1 MQPEPAIE
9 VVDVDPSTELEV
21 YEPAPAPLTLFGTND
36 PDIALKRM
44 SEIAERLIDVVRDR
58 KLVARIQGKE
68 YLTAEAWQVVGG
80 MVGVLP
86 VVVWTKPNETGDG
99 YVARVEA
106 RTLSGQVVG
115 AAEAECSR
123 AEKVWKDRYPST
135 LRAMAQTRAVSRALR
150 APLGQIVA
158 LAGYDAAAAE
168 EMPPIADGASAAP
181 EPSRSAAA
189 PVEPTREQWAEIE
202 TLIRTLQGAD
212 PETDWK
218 MRSGELAGARARMLT
233 KTGAEMLIEKLQA
246 ELLALVESDEEGE

>member
-1 MQPEPAIE
+1 MSELEVIE
-9 VVDVDPSTELEV
+9 AATTELES
-21 YEPAPAPLTLFGTND
+21 YEQVPTTLFGTTD

-58 KLVARIQGKE
+58 QLVARIQGKE

-99 YVARVEA
+99 YIARVEA

-123 AEKVWKDRYPST
+123 AEKLWKDRYPST

-158 LAGYDAAAAE
+158 LAGYDAASAE
-168 EMPPIADGASAAP
+168 EIPPVVDEDAERPARPADPVAATDSQL
-181 EPSRSAAA
+181 E
-189 PVEPTREQWAEIE
+189 EIR

-212 PETDWK
+212 PDTDWRARAK
-218 MRSGELAGARARMLT
+218 ELAGVPAEMLT
-233 KTGAEMLIEKLQA
+233 RTGAERLIEKLQG
-246 ELLALVESDEEGE
+246 ELAARA

>member
-1 MQPEPAIE
+1 
-9 VVDVDPSTELEV
+9 
-21 YEPAPAPLTLFGTND
+21 
-36 PDIALKRM
+36 M

-58 KLVARIQGKE
+58 KLVARIQGRD

-86 VVVWTKPNETGDG
+86 VVVWTKPNESGDG

-123 AEKVWKDRYPST
+123 AEKVWRDRYPST

-168 EMPPIADGASAAP
+168 EMPPPVDDGAPAA
-181 EPSRSAAA
+181 SSGSAAA
-189 PVEPTREQWAEIE
+189 PVEPSLEQWAEIE

-218 MRSGELAGARARMLT
+218 TRSGELAGVSARILT
-233 KTGAEMLIEKLQA
+233 KTGAEMLIEKLRA
-246 ELLALVESDEEGE
+246 ELADVVDDEESE

>member
-1 MQPEPAIE
+1 MSEQTAVE
-9 VVDVDPSTELEV
+9 VVDVKPGELV
-21 YEPAPAPLTLFGTND
+21 AYEAPPPPTLFGTND
-36 PDIALKRM
+36 PDTALKRM

-58 KLVARIQGKE
+58 KLVARIQGKD

-99 YVARVEA
+99 YIARVEA
-106 RTLSGQVVG
+106 RTLGGQVVG

-123 AEKVWKDRYPST
+123 AEKVWRDRYPST

-168 EMPPIADGASAAP
+168 ETPT
-181 EPSRSAAA
+181 
-189 PVEPTREQWAEIE
+189 PVEESDPERPARRADPVAATREQREE
-202 TLIRTLQGAD
+202 LRTLIRTLQGAD
-212 PETDWK
+212 ADTDWK
-218 MRSGELAGARARMLT
+218 ERARTLAGVDADMLT
-233 KTGAEMLIEKLQA
+233 KTGAEILVEKLQG
-246 ELLALVESDEEGE
+246 ELAALVDEGGE

>member
-1 MQPEPAIE
+1 
-9 VVDVDPSTELEV
+9 
-21 YEPAPAPLTLFGTND
+21 
-36 PDIALKRM
+36 M
-44 SEIAERLIDVVRDR
+44 SEIADRLIDVVRDR
-58 KLVARIQGKE
+58 KLVARIQGRD

-86 VVVWTKPNETGDG
+86 VVVWTRPNETGDG

-123 AEKVWKDRYPST
+123 AEKVWRDRYPST

-168 EMPPIADGASAAP
+168 EMPTPVDDAGPQP
-181 EPSRSAAA
+181 EPERPKRPADPVAATS
-189 PVEPTREQWAEIE
+189 EQREELR

-212 PETDWK
+212 ADTDWK
-218 MRSGELAGARARMLT
+218 ARAREFAGVDADMLT
-233 KTGAEMLIEKLQA
+233 KTGAEMLIEKLQG
-246 ELLALVESDEEGE
+246 ELEALVDKEGE

>member
-1 MQPEPAIE
+1 MIVEDE
-9 VVDVDPSTELEV
+9 NTVSEELV
-21 YEPAPAPLTLFGTND
+21 PYEPLAPPATLFGTTD
-36 PDIALKRM
+36 PDTALKRM

-58 KLVARIQGKE
+58 KLVARIQGRD

-123 AEKVWKDRYPST
+123 AEKVWRDRYPST

-168 EMPPIADGASAAP
+168 EMPPLVDDGAATAEP
-181 EPSRSAAA
+181 EPTPSRSAAA
-189 PVEPTREQWAEIE
+189 PVEPSLEQWAEIE

-218 MRSGELAGARARMLT
+218 TRSGELAGASARALT
-233 KTGAEMLIEKLQA
+233 KTGADMLIEKLRA
-246 ELLALVESDEEGE
+246 ELAALMAKEDE

>member
-1 MQPEPAIE
+1 MSELEVIE
-9 VVDVDPSTELEV
+9 GAPTELEP
-21 YEPAPAPLTLFGTND
+21 YAQAPTTLFGTTD
-36 PDIALKRM
+36 PDIALNRM

-68 YLTAEAWQVVGG
+68 YLTAEAWQVVGS

-99 YVARVEA
+99 YIARVEA

-123 AEKVWKDRYPST
+123 AEKVWRDRYPST

-158 LAGYDAAAAE
+158 LAGYDAASAE
-168 EMPPIADGASAAP
+168 EMPPPSDEPPTSTGKPADPVAASDAQL
-181 EPSRSAAA
+181 EELR
-189 PVEPTREQWAEIE
+189 
-202 TLIRTLQGAD
+202 TLIRTLEGAD
-212 PETDWK
+212 PDSDWK
-218 MRSGELAGARARMLT
+218 SRAREIAGVRAGLLT
-233 KTGAEMLIEKLQA
+233 KTGAEMLVEKLRA
-246 ELLALVESDEEGE
+246 ELAALMPEGERG

>member
-1 MQPEPAIE
+1 MSDLEVIE
-9 VVDVDPSTELEV
+9 GASTELEP
-21 YEPAPAPLTLFGTND
+21 YEQAPTTLFGTTD

-58 KLVARIQGKE
+58 QLVARIQGKE

-99 YVARVEA
+99 YIARVEA
-106 RTLSGQVVG
+106 RTLSSQVVG

-123 AEKVWKDRYPST
+123 AEKIWKDRYPST

-158 LAGYDAAAAE
+158 LAGYDAASAE
-168 EMPPIADGASAAP
+168 EMPPIVEGAA
-181 EPSRSAAA
+181 EPSARPAD
-189 PVEPTREQWAEIE
+189 PVTATQEQLEEIR

-212 PETDWK
+212 SDTDW
-218 MRSGELAGARARMLT
+218 RARAKEFAGVPAEMLT
-233 KTGAEMLIEKLQA
+233 KTGAAILIEKLQD
-246 ELLALVESDEEGE
+246 ELAARA

>member
-1 MQPEPAIE
+1 MSELEAIE
-9 VVDVDPSTELEV
+9 GTSIELEP
-21 YEPAPAPLTLFGTND
+21 YEQAPTTLFGTTD

-99 YVARVEA
+99 YIARVEA

-158 LAGYDAAAAE
+158 LAGYAAASGE
-168 EMPPIADGASAAP
+168 EMPPPSDEPATTGKPADPVAASD
-181 EPSRSAAA
+181 SQL
-189 PVEPTREQWAEIE
+189 EQIR

-212 PETDWK
+212 SETDWK
-218 MRSGELAGARARMLT
+218 VRAKTLAGVPAEMLT
-233 KTGAEMLIEKLQA
+233 KTGAEMLIEKLQG
-246 ELLALVESDEEGE
+246 ELEALISKDEEGE

>member
-1 MQPEPAIE
+1 MTEQAVEL
-9 VVDVDPSTELEV
+9 VDVDKSTGELV
-21 YEPAPAPLTLFGTND
+21 PYEAPPPTLFGTTD
-36 PDIALKRM
+36 PDTALKRM
-44 SEIAERLIDVVRDR
+44 SEIADRLIDVVRDR
-58 KLVARIQGKE
+58 KLVARIQGRD

-86 VVVWTKPNETGDG
+86 VVVWTRPNESGEG

-158 LAGYDAAAAE
+158 LAGYDAASAE
-168 EMPPIADGASAAP
+168 EMPPLSDEP
-181 EPSRSAAA
+181 EPERGQRARPADPVAATA
-189 PVEPTREQWAEIE
+189 GQREELR
-202 TLIRTLQGAD
+202 TLIRTLEGAD
-212 PETDWK
+212 ADTDW
-218 MRSGELAGARARMLT
+218 RARARQLAGVDADMLT
-233 KTGAEMLIEKLQA
+233 KTGADMLIEKLQG
-246 ELLALVESDEEGE
+246 ELEALVDEEGE